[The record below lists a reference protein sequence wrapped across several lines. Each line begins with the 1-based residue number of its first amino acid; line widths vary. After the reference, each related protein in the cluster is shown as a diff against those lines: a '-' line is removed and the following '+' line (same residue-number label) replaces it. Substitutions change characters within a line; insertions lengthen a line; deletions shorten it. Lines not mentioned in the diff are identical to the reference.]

1 MYGLVKKSALKPT
14 TFLSFFTKMQFVLS
28 VPNGMPVPLSTEGIL
43 FKFGRSIAFDNIVHF
58 GRCDVILGY

>member
-1 MYGLVKKSALKPT
+1 
-14 TFLSFFTKMQFVLS
+14 MQFVLS

-43 FKFGRSIAFDNIVHF
+43 FKFGRSIAFDNILHF